1 MQAEQLEIL
10 GFIRRFPPFNGLDDE
25 VLASIA
31 QQIEIAYYRADT
43 VILNYGD
50 LVHDLYLI
58 RSGAVEMHRRSGE
71 LHNRLSEG
79 SLFGQ
84 MGLLM
89 NNKVRMSAT
98 ALEDTLV
105 YCLPEAVF
113 NELYEHYESFADYV
127 EVEDNARLRQAVS
140 RQAGGDE
147 LLTSTVRE
155 LISREPVTISA
166 SASVLEAARKM
177 TAEGVSSI
185 LVLADLAPHVDASNA
200 QMASEPPGPQQTHS
214 VAGILTDRDLR
225 TRILATG
232 LSPSTGVAEVM
243 SENLL
248 ALESGRFVFEAMLI
262 MLRHNLHHLPILHKG
277 QPLGVIALSDVMR
290 HESRNSL
297 FVVRHIFQAQ
307 NIEELAAIAD
317 DVKACFVRMVNEDA
331 NSHMIG
337 TAMAGIGRSF
347 KQRLL
352 ELAEQELGPP
362 PVPYCFLALGSMAR
376 DEQLIVTDQDN
387 AIILDNRYQ
396 AAEHGAYFATLAK
409 RVSDGLAACGYSYC
423 TGDIMA
429 TNVQWQKTRQQWEQC
444 FSDWITN
451 PNPQSLLNSSIFFDL
466 DGVYGQT
473 QWAEQ
478 LNTLIARLAQRSP
491 RFLACMARNALGRTP
506 PLGFF
511 KEFVMEQDGKHN
523 NSINLKRRGTAP
535 LADLI
540 RVHAL
545 AVGSKAHNSFDRLN
559 DVIEANILPKGRGA
573 DLRDAMEFIATVRI
587 RHQALDLETGSDPDN
602 NIEPENLSDFERRNL
617 KDAFQIL
624 SNAQKFMKFRY

>member
-1 MQAEQLEIL
+1 MEAEQLEIL
-10 GFIRRFPPFNGLDDE
+10 GFIRRFPPFNELDDE
-25 VLASIA
+25 VLAAIA
-31 QQIEIAYYRADT
+31 EQIEIAYYRAGT

-79 SLFGQ
+79 NLFGQ

-89 NNKVRMSAT
+89 NNRVRMSAT

-105 YCLPEAVF
+105 YCVPEALF
-113 NELYEHYESFADYV
+113 NELYENHDSFADYV
-127 EVEDNARLRQAVS
+127 EVEDRTRLRQAVS
-140 RQAGGDE
+140 RQEGGDE

-155 LISREPVTISA
+155 LISREPVTIPLSA
-166 SASVLEAARKM
+166 SILEAAQKM
-177 TAEGVSSI
+177 TEEGVSSI
-185 LVLADLAPHVDASNA
+185 LVLGSTQEADE
-200 QMASEPPGPQQTHS
+200 SEHNS
-214 VAGILTDRDLR
+214 VVGILTDRDLR
-225 TRILATG
+225 TRVLATG
-232 LSPSTGVAEVM
+232 LSADIGVAEVM
-243 SENLL
+243 STDLV
-248 ALESGRFVFEAMLI
+248 ALESGQFVFEAMLI
-262 MLRHNLHHLPILHKG
+262 MLRYNLHHLPILHKG
-277 QPLGVIALSDVMR
+277 KPVGVVALSDVMR
-290 HESRNSL
+290 HESRSSL

-307 NIEELAAIAD
+307 NADELAAIAD

-331 NSHMIG
+331 NSQMIG

-387 AIILDNRYQ
+387 AIILDNRYDPAQ
-396 AAEHGAYFATLAK
+396 HGAYFAALAK
-409 RVSDGLAACGYSYC
+409 RVCDGLAACGYSYC

-444 FSDWITN
+444 FSDWIAN
-451 PNPQSLLNSSIFFDL
+451 PSPQTLLNSSIFFDL
-466 DGVYGQT
+466 DGVYGKT

-478 LNTLIARLAQRSP
+478 LNALISRRAQRSP
-491 RFLACMARNALGRTP
+491 RFLASMARNALGRTP

-545 AVGSKAHNSFDRLN
+545 AVGSTAHNSFERLN
-559 DVIEANILPKGRGA
+559 DVIESGILPKGRGP

-587 RHQALDLETGSDPDN
+587 RHQALDVEAGTEPDN
-602 NIEPENLSDFERRNL
+602 NIEPDNLSDFERRNL

-624 SNAQKFMKFRY
+624 SNAQKFMKFRYQPNRS

>member
-1 MQAEQLEIL
+1 MEAEQLEIL
-10 GFIRRFPPFNGLDDE
+10 GFIRRFVPFNGLDDE
-25 VLASIA
+25 VLESIA
-31 QQIEIAYYRADT
+31 KQIEVAYYRADT

-89 NNKVRMSAT
+89 NNRVRMSAT

-113 NELYEHYESFADYV
+113 NELYDSYESFADYV

-140 RQAGGDE
+140 RQEGGDE

-155 LISREPVTISA
+155 LISREPVTITL
-166 SASVLEAARKM
+166 SASVLEAAQKM

-185 LVLADLAPHVDASNA
+185 LVLSDQA
-200 QMASEPPGPQQTHS
+200 QSMHS

-225 TRILATG
+225 ARVLATG
-232 LSPSTGVAEVM
+232 LPSDTGVAQVM
-243 SENLL
+243 SEDLL
-248 ALESGRFVFEAMLI
+248 ALESGQFVFEAMLI
-262 MLRHNLHHLPILHKG
+262 MLRYNLHHLPILHKG

-307 NIEELAAIAD
+307 TLAELVTIAD
-317 DVKACFVRMVNEDA
+317 DVRACFVRMVNEDA
-331 NSHMIG
+331 NSKMIG

-387 AIILDNRYQ
+387 AIILDNHYQ
-396 AAEHGAYFATLAK
+396 ADKHGAYFATLAK

-429 TNVQWQKTRQQWEQC
+429 TNVQWQKTRSQWEHC
-444 FSDWITN
+444 FSDWIAN
-451 PNPQSLLNSSIFFDL
+451 PSAQTLLHSSIFFDL
-466 DGVYGQT
+466 DGVYGKT
-473 QWAEQ
+473 QWADQ
-478 LNTLIARLAQRSP
+478 LNALIARQAQRSP
-491 RFLACMARNALGRTP
+491 RFLASMARNALGRTP

-545 AVGSKAHNSFDRLN
+545 AVGSKSHNSFERLN
-559 DVIEANILPKGRGA
+559 DVIESTILPKGRGP
-573 DLRDAMEFIATVRI
+573 DLRDAMEFIAMVRI
-587 RHQALDLETGSDPDN
+587 RHQALDIEAGNEPDN

-617 KDAFQIL
+617 KDAFLIL

>member
-1 MQAEQLEIL
+1 MEAEQLEIL
-10 GFIRRFPPFNGLDDE
+10 GFIRRFPPFDILEEDTLE
-25 VLASIA
+25 HIA
-31 QQIEIAYYRADT
+31 GQIEIAYYRAGT
-43 VILNYGD
+43 AILNYGD
-50 LVHDLYLI
+50 QVHDLYLI
-58 RSGAVEMHRRSGE
+58 RSGAVEMYRRSGE

-89 NNKVRMSAT
+89 NNRVRMSAT

-105 YCLPEAVF
+105 YCLPEALF
-113 NELYEHYESFADYV
+113 NELYEGFESFADFV
-127 EVEDNARLRQAVS
+127 EVEDRTRLRQAVS
-140 RQAGGDE
+140 RQEGGDD

-155 LISREPVTISA
+155 LISRDPVTIPLA
-166 SASVLEAARKM
+166 ATILEAAQKM
-177 TAEGVSSI
+177 TEAGVSSI
-185 LVLADLAPHVDASNA
+185 LVLHPD
-200 QMASEPPGPQQTHS
+200 PQTDDER

-225 TRILATG
+225 TRVLAAG
-232 LSPSTGVAEVM
+232 LPAETRVEEVM
-243 SENLL
+243 SAELV
-248 ALESGRFVFEAMLI
+248 ALESGQFVFEAMLI
-262 MLRHNLHHLPILHKG
+262 MLRYNLHHLPILHKG
-277 QPLGVIALSDVMR
+277 KPIGVIALSDVMR
-290 HESRNSL
+290 HESRSSL
-297 FVVRHIFQAQ
+297 FVVRHIFRAQ
-307 NIEELAAIAD
+307 DADELAAIAD

-331 NSHMIG
+331 NSQMIG

-352 ELAEQELGPP
+352 ELAEAELGPP

-387 AIILDNRYQ
+387 AIILDNRFDPAQ
-396 AAEHGAYFATLAK
+396 HGPYFAALSK
-409 RVSDGLAACGYSYC
+409 RVCDGLAACGYSYC
-423 TGDIMA
+423 TGGIMA
-429 TNVQWQKTRQQWEQC
+429 TNVEWQKTRRQWEQC
-444 FSDWITN
+444 FDDWIDN
-451 PNPQSLLNSSIFFDL
+451 PSPQTLLNSSIFFDL
-466 DGVYGQT
+466 DGVYGKT
-473 QWAEQ
+473 EWADQ
-478 LNTLIARLAQRSP
+478 LNALISRRAKRSP
-491 RFLACMARNALGRTP
+491 RFLASMARNALGRTP

-559 DVIEANILPKGRGA
+559 DVIESNILPKGRGP

-587 RHQALDLETGSDPDN
+587 RHQALDVEAGADPDN

-624 SNAQKFMKFRY
+624 SHAQKFLKFRYQPNRS